1 MLRVYECFDEN
12 VFRQFR
18 LISQKFVA
26 KFLKTR
32 SEDVAVAKFFDEP
45 MLAELARQESELQQY
60 F

>member
-1 MLRVYECFDEN
+1 M
-12 VFRQFR
+12 
-18 LISQKFVA
+18 
-26 KFLKTR
+26 